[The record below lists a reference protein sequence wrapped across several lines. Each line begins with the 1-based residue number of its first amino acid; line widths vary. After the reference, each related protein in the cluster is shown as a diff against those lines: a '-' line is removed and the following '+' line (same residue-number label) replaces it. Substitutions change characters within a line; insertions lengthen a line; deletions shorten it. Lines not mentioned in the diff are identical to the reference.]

1 MDVRIYTTNYCG
13 YCQAAKA
20 LLRERGVAFEEIDCS
35 SDPATRKW
43 LIDQTGQRTV
53 PQIFFGDV
61 PVGGFSE
68 LSALDRAGT
77 LRAILAGESAAA
89 FGPLTS
95 WDAAPC
101 AVVHSATFRSH

>member
-13 YCQAAKA
+13 YCHAAKA

-43 LIDQTGQRTV
+43 LIENTGQRTV
-53 PQIFFGDV
+53 PQIFIAGV

-68 LSALDRAGT
+68 LSALDRAGKLT
-77 LRAILAGESAAA
+77 AILAGESS
-89 FGPLTS
+89 PPSVL
-95 WDAAPC
+95 
-101 AVVHSATFRSH
+101 